1 MIPAFRVESSSS
13 SVGSHSTFIYTYYLI
28 FLQDFEQIR
37 YDQKTAKEKKSR
49 LIIRNLSFKATD
61 DKLKSHFSTFGDVTD
76 VNILKKKDGKMVGCA
91 FIQYS
96 NVKEASKAL
105 KELNGKPFLQRPIAI
120 DWAVP
125 KGQFQQV

>member
-1 MIPAFRVESSSS
+1 M
-13 SVGSHSTFIYTYYLI
+13 
-28 FLQDFEQIR
+28 
-37 YDQKTAKEKKSR
+37 
-49 LIIRNLSFKATD
+49 SFKATD

-125 KGQFQQV
+125 KGQFQQVWISFPRIETFPEQTLKFS